1 MHRMEDDAP
10 IPPFRSTAYFRHTR
24 VRADRATIQDAWIVL
39 AIRSPIAE
47 TIQADGRI
55 RRWVYIPEV
64 GRILRVI
71 LLPDG
76 HTVHNAFFDRRFK
89 S

>member
-1 MHRMEDDAP
+1 MEDDAP
-10 IPPFRSTAYFRHTR
+10 TPAFRATAYFRHTR
-24 VRADRATIQDAWIVL
+24 VRADRATIHDDWIVL
-39 AIRSPIAE
+39 AIRRPLAE
-47 TIQADGRI
+47 AIQADGRI

-64 GRILRVI
+64 GRVLRVI

-76 HTVHNAFFDRRFK
+76 HTVHNAFCDRRFK